1 MANRKG
7 SLGYPPNAL
16 EQAKEVRKGW
26 EEIGE
31 KLTVPNL
38 SLEEFIKKV
47 EEAQEKVRLAKKLR
61 EERRR
66 VVASRNQIL
75 KEVWDLTK
83 RVRNAAK
90 AAFGDDSPEVRKMG
104 ITPSRARRKRRGSE
118 TKP

>member
-1 MANRKG
+1 VADRKS

-16 EQAKEVRKGW
+16 EQAKRVRKGW
-26 EEIGE
+26 EELGQ

-38 SLEEFIKKV
+38 SLEEFVKKV
-47 EEAQEKVRLAKKLR
+47 EEAQEKVQLAKKLR

-75 KEVWDLTK
+75 REVWDLTK

-90 AAFGDDSPEVRKMG
+90 AVFGDDSPEVRKMG
-104 ITPSRARRKRRGSE
+104 ITPRARRKGRDSE